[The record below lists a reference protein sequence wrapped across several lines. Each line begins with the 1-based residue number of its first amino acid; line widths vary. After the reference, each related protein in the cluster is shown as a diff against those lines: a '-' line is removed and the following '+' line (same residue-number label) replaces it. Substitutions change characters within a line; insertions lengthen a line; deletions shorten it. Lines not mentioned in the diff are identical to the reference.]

1 MARKFQIWAILL
13 MVCAMGFTVAAQ
25 STSQGASS
33 PKTVTGVVL
42 SAEDGEPIIGAH
54 ICAKGTKNGTASD
67 FDGKFRERIFV
78 LKAQKTALPLILMA
92 SSALALP
99 MALFSLCHTLDLSH
113 KKLLPTANNQ

>member
-25 STSQGASS
+25 STSQ
-33 PKTVTGVVL
+33 L
-42 SAEDGEPIIGAH
+42 S
-54 ICAKGTKNGTASD
+54 
-67 FDGKFRERIFV
+67 ERIFV